1 MGVFA
6 RANRA
11 AGLKQGGGGPGK
23 QRLRAM
29 RNLSCK
35 KIWLRRS
42 KCSETFCGCG
52 ALMSVR
58 IGAPLRA
65 FVRVSMNT
73 SGIEITEVMPK
84 GAGRFL
90 LVTAIACLLLACLGL
105 VATLA
110 EGIESR
116 RY

>member
-1 MGVFA
+1 
-6 RANRA
+6 
-11 AGLKQGGGGPGK
+11 
-23 QRLRAM
+23 
-29 RNLSCK
+29 
-35 KIWLRRS
+35 
-42 KCSETFCGCG
+42 
-52 ALMSVR
+52 MSVR

-110 EGIESR
+110 
-116 RY
+116 